1 MKINKIPLQQRLDR
15 LDGNYPAHDEYI
27 PALLR
32 SFADQTMDTYFSGFD
47 AADSALRT
55 LSRTVHIPEDELRTL
70 TYETVASIIA
80 CMSDKQTM
88 HHAVNLLSAP
98 PAAFFEDCLR
108 RKAKEAKQ

>member
-32 SFADQTMDTYFSGFD
+32 SFASQTMDTYFSGFD
-47 AADSALRT
+47 AADNALRT
-55 LSRTVHIPEDELRTL
+55 LARTLHIPESELRTL

-80 CMSDKQTM
+80 CMPDRQEM

-98 PAAFFEDCLR
+98 PAAYYENYLK
-108 RKAKEAKQ
+108 RKAKEAAK